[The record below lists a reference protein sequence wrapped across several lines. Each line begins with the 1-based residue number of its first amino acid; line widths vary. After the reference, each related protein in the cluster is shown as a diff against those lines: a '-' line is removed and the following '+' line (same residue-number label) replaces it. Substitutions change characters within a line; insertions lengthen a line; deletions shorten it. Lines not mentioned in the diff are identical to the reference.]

1 MTSSRQSS
9 GTCQQHR
16 APRVRFHATCECST
30 PEAIRHSACI
40 YHLATKIDQIT
51 PEWHST
57 IIPSPLQVAHHG
69 LIYCRQPKGLHMRYL
84 GLVDFGYS
92 RHAAGSVF
100 CARCFCT
107 PATPAAVASSAA
119 APTVTVP
126 IVAPIATPLYRAKL
140 GTVERDIT
148 YCTNDGVALKMDVHY
163 PHAMSKP
170 APVAVYVHGGSWSS
184 GSKSDSI
191 GMTDVPELL
200 ARGYLVASVDYRYA
214 PQWKFPAQIHDVKC
228 AIRFLRANATR
239 FNLDPNRIGAW
250 GHSAGGHLVTLL
262 GTTDTRDG
270 FEGSREYADQ
280 SSRVQA
286 VVDMCGR
293 ADLRGNASGQ
303 GQVGVWRSKR
313 HFRHSRHT
321 PARSRSSQKTIRLS

>member
-1 MTSSRQSS
+1 MRNLGSLFLFSLVALLAACS
-9 GTCQQHR
+9 
-16 APRVRFHATCECST
+16 AP
-30 PEAIRHSACI
+30 AISASPNPLVI
-40 YHLATKIDQIT
+40 APTAAVPINVPTIT
-51 PEWHST
+51 PFD
-57 IIPSPLQVAHHG
+57 
-69 LIYCRQPKGLHMRYL
+69 R
-84 GLVDFGYS
+84 
-92 RHAAGSVF
+92 
-100 CARCFCT
+100 AR
-107 PATPAAVASSAA
+107 
-119 APTVTVP
+119 
-126 IVAPIATPLYRAKL
+126 L

-148 YCTNDGVALKMDVHY
+148 YCTTDGVALKMDVHY
-163 PHAMSKP
+163 PRAMSKP

-200 ARGYLVASVDYRYA
+200 ARGYLVASVDYRHA
-214 PQWKFPAQIHDVKC
+214 PEWKFPAQIHDVKC
-228 AIRFLRANATR
+228 AVRFLRANAAR

-293 ADLRGNASGQ
+293 ADLHGMPADKAKSVFGAPNDSSDILDNASPIKFVSKDDSPFLILHGDKDAMVPLRVSQ
-303 GQVGVWRSKR
+303 TLAERLKAAGVPVTLVIVKNADHNFNPEGGPMSPTRAEVTQMIADFFDQYLR
-313 HFRHSRHT
+313 
-321 PARSRSSQKTIRLS
+321 